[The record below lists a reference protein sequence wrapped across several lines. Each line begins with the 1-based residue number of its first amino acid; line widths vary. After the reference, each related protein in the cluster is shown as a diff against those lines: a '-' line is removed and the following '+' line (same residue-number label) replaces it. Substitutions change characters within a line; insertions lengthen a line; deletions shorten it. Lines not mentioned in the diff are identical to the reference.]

1 MLLSKFEVEWLTSAD
16 IEGEAGNAEV
26 PLVTTSSMARIDWQG
41 GIVVKKVHK
50 AKAKNSKNK
59 VDAIANHSTRTLN
72 RIFSLIL
79 FFLLAPLVFF
89 NFLWFL
95 DVQLIILSNTFLNLV
110 RLVLLFGFIAYIL
123 QGKSKKFLDL
133 NSISGF
139 VIFALI
145 AIATQINRA
154 FSNHP
159 DTNSDSITSHL
170 LLTEAISTG
179 WNPLKPEGEGSSLI
193 SSVSLL
199 IQADLSESRV
209 EAGIGFQT
217 IQAFYNL
224 LLGVESSYLF
234 VNILLLTLTA
244 AKLLE
249 VFQLL
254 EFKKRTMDTLGGKKS
269 PIGAILLFLMSPIV
283 IQQVNSAYTD
293 LAVYCL
299 LVCCILVC
307 ARMFLFDGLEKS
319 SVISFIVLLIITPS
333 IKLHLTAL
341 IIPLVLA
348 FLYVI
353 TGRCL
358 FLVKDTE
365 HKRDNAFHI
374 KKLRQPRVLIS
385 IFALISLVY
394 FPIGKFASNILK
406 GKLPFLTDK
415 SLVDNSWNGSI
426 PEFIEMNGFE
436 RVQTVITG
444 RTSLNPS
451 EILIDGLF
459 SIPTRS
465 ERKNAGFLDSRVAG
479 FGPLWGDLLFISSL
493 FALGSIILVVY
504 LNHTRKTG
512 FDFEEIQ
519 VQKKRLYF
527 SAYLLLSYTII
538 SLLMPLSFM
547 ARYYPQY
554 IAMAFLSIYII
565 FIVMKIVNSHI
576 LLNLILKIVFRTS
589 LLLIVLNFQIVF
601 TSHLDVKSNSSKL
614 IQQMKAERISLQS
627 SGEFKEVKYYF
638 RNKTGLI
645 LATTGEISQQS
656 FSKNA
661 TVECKESD
669 KLVLI
674 TDETGLCGIR

>member
-1 MLLSKFEVEWLTSAD
+1 
-16 IEGEAGNAEV
+16 
-26 PLVTTSSMARIDWQG
+26 
-41 GIVVKKVHK
+41 VKKGRK
-50 AKAKNSKNK
+50 AKVKNIQKK
-59 VDAIANHSTRTLN
+59 VDVIANHSTQTWN

-89 NFLWFL
+89 NLLWFF
-95 DVQLIILSNTFLNLV
+95 DIQLITLSSTFINLV
-110 RLVLLFGFIAYIL
+110 RLVLLFGFFAYAL
-123 QGKSKKFLDL
+123 QGTSKRFLNS

-139 VIFALI
+139 VIFALF

-159 DTNSDSITSHL
+159 DTNSDSVTSHL

-179 WNPLKPEGEGSSLI
+179 WNPLKPEGESSSLI
-193 SSVSLL
+193 SSSSLL
-199 IQADLSESRV
+199 IQVDLSERRV
-209 EAGIGFQT
+209 ELGIGFQS
-217 IQAFYNL
+217 IQSFYNL

-234 VNILLLTLTA
+234 VNILFLTLTT

-249 VFQLL
+249 VFELL
-254 EFKKRTMDTLGGKKS
+254 ESKKTKNTHRGKFWLTGVIS
-269 PIGAILLFLMSPIV
+269 IFLMSPIV

-299 LVCCILVC
+299 LVCCVMVC
-307 ARMFLFDGLEKS
+307 ARIFLIDGLEKS
-319 SVISFIVLLIITPS
+319 SVISIIVLLIMTPS
-333 IKLHLTAL
+333 IKLHLIAL
-341 IIPLVLA
+341 IIPLLLA
-348 FLYVI
+348 FLYVVI
-353 TGRCL
+353 RRYLMYLKG
-358 FLVKDTE
+358 TE
-365 HKRDNAFHI
+365 HKLDKALYI
-374 KKLRQPRVLIS
+374 KSLRQPRILIS
-385 IFALISLVY
+385 IFSLMSLIY

-415 SLVDNSWNGSI
+415 SLVDNTWSGSI
-426 PEFIEMNGFE
+426 PEFIEMNGVD
-436 RVQTVITG
+436 RVRTVITG
-444 RTSLNPS
+444 RTSLNPN
-451 EILIDGLF
+451 EISMDGLF

-465 ERKNAGFLDSRVAG
+465 EREYAGFLDSRVAG
-479 FGPLWGDLLFISSL
+479 FGPLWGDLLLISSL

-504 LNHTRKTG
+504 LIRTGKTG

-519 VQKKRLYF
+519 LQKKGLYF

-538 SLLMPLSFM
+538 SVLMPLSFM

-565 FIVMKIVNSHI
+565 SIVMKIVNSHI
-576 LLNLILKIVFRTS
+576 LLNLILKIAFRTS
-589 LLLIVLNFQIVF
+589 LLLIVLNFQIIF
-601 TSHLDVKSNSSKL
+601 ASHLDVKSNSNKL